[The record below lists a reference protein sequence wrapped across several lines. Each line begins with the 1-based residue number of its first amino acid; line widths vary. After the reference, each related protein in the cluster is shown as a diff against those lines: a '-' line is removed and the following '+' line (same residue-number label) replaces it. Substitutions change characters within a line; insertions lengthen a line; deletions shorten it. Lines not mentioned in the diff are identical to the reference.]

1 MNWKGKVIAEK
12 LTDIKNTGAV
22 GFFWNLEFHL
32 LLKKKNWKFGE
43 GTNRGVK
50 TLL

>member
-32 LLKKKNWKFGE
+32 LLKKKIGNLEKE
-43 GTNRGVK
+43 LIGV
-50 TLL
+50 